1 MVTAGKKADPQNIV
15 ARFVS
20 DFEIKLEVWSV
31 AGASET
37 IETLTTLLDKNSFNF
52 FDSLTTLTVQ
62 GHTIEVRLSNPY
74 QHHGEDQ
81 SWRVFF
87 DGRDLDE
94 ALVEPSMHETG
105 AQACSLD
112 KLACHCH
119 IRSK

>member
-1 MVTAGKKADPQNIV
+1 MVTAGKKGGSSEHL

-20 DFEIKLEVWSV
+20 DFEIKLEAWSV

-52 FDSLTTLTVQ
+52 FDPLTTLTVQ
-62 GHTIEVRLSNPY
+62 WHTIEVRLSNPY
-74 QHHGEDQ
+74 QHHAEDQ

-94 ALVEPSMHETG
+94 ALVEPSMHET